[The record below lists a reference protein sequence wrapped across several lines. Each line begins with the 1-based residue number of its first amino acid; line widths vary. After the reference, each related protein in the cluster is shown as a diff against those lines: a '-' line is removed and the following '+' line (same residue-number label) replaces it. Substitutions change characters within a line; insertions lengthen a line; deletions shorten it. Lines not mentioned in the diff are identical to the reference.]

1 MSADTIPF
9 RRGPASRRLLTKAGP
24 IAYWVPDSDPVGPT
38 VLLLHGAAC
47 GAWVWAEG
55 FAAALAE
62 AGCRVAA
69 PDLPNGPGATLADRL
84 AVVRATMAVVGG
96 PVVLVGHS
104 LGALLAQRLAGES
117 SAVAQVL
124 LAPVPPEGLW
134 ASNLALLWGD
144 PALWREVARLE
155 EGPGNA
161 EPGLA
166 TRLFGPRMADA
177 AARRVLARLGGES
190 RAAILE
196 AQTPQPVPPGW
207 AAACPATVI
216 AGEADRLIPTDAAW
230 RCALWHGTVPDIL
243 PAAGHLL
250 MLEPGWETVVARI
263 LQVVGRIAH
272 AAAGPPLD
280 RAWRGEGK
288 AWTST
293 SRR

>member
-1 MSADTIPF
+1 MSADAVPF
-9 RRGPASRRLLTKAGP
+9 RPGPTGRRLLTEAGP
-24 IAYWVPDSDPVGPT
+24 IAYWAPDGDPRGPA

-55 FAAALAE
+55 FAAALAA

-84 AVVRATMAVVGG
+84 SAVRAAMAAIGG

-117 SAVAQVL
+117 AVVAQVL

-144 PALWREVARLE
+144 PLLWRAVARLQ
-155 EGPGNA
+155 EGPGSA
-161 EPGLA
+161 DPMLA
-166 TRLFGPRMADA
+166 ARLFGPRMPRA
-177 AARRVLARLGGES
+177 AARSVLARLGGES

-196 AQTPQPVPPGW
+196 AQAPQPVLPAW

-216 AGEADRLIPTDAAW
+216 AGAVDRLIPPDAAW
-230 RCALWHGTVPDIL
+230 RCALWHGTVPVIL
-243 PAAGHLL
+243 PATGHLL
-250 MLEPGWETVVARI
+250 MLEPGWETVAAQI
-263 LQVVGRIAH
+263 LPVVGGIAQ
-272 AAAGPPLD
+272 AADGPPGH
-280 RAWRGEGK
+280 RARRGEGE

-293 SRR
+293 SQR